1 MPLHKHLY
9 VKFQQVTIVIVV
21 Q

>member
-9 VKFQQVTIVIVV
+9 VKFQQVTIVV